1 MLHTETVTSRHHMK
15 TTHTTEDNAEIIAAA
30 IAAAPPKKDQKR
42 GTFPRFMVQVDG
54 STDKLTTVEALAKC
68 LSTVRQGE
76 ACYIFRNGGYGA
88 TITFDKPD
96 WWDSKAEFSAKFPHL
111 V

>member
-1 MLHTETVTSRHHMK
+1 MK
-15 TTHTTEDNAEIIAAA
+15 TLLTTADNAEIIAAA
-30 IAAAPPKKDQKR
+30 IAAARPKKGQKR

-54 STDKLTTVEALAKC
+54 ATDKLATVEALAKC
-68 LSTVRQGE
+68 IGTIRQGE
-76 ACYIFRNGGYGA
+76 ACCIFRNGGYGA

-96 WWDSKAEFSAKFPHL
+96 WWDSKAEFAAKFPHL

>member
-1 MLHTETVTSRHHMK
+1 MK
-15 TTHTTEDNAEIIAAA
+15 TTSTMLKTTADNAEIINAA
-30 IAAAPPKKDQKR
+30 INAARPKKDQKR
-42 GTFPRFMVQVDG
+42 GTFPRFMVQVDDATEKL
-54 STDKLTTVEALAKC
+54 STAVALAKC

-96 WWDSKAEFSAKFPHL
+96 WWDSKAEFAAKFPHL